1 MRKYTTIKQKYKK
14 NTFPEAK
21 ISDVVKKIF
30 SDPNFKNKKSIWEQY
45 DHMITRNVVSKIG
58 GNASVI
64 KTNYIILFQRK
75 IRNFLVKRKRLT
87 LPKYIL
93 KREIYGT
100 IPNSMKN

>member
-1 MRKYTTIKQKYKK
+1 MVYFVSHVILFQNRWITLTNIPVNLVNLSEDFSSRKLNTITQSLQLVWQPGRFMKPLF
-14 NTFPEAK
+14 T
-21 ISDVVKKIF
+21 
-30 SDPNFKNKKSIWEQY
+30 
-45 DHMITRNVVSKIG
+45 
-58 GNASVI
+58 SVI